1 MTKSEITAELERQRK
16 LLLNYEE
23 LEVDM
28 EDDAAYVARGNGF
41 CDAKYSE
48 DFLEGQ
54 IDKIRTRIS
63 ELENLLAEW
72 AVRIALS
79 LTKRGGGLWS
89 STSFVC
95 IRKKPRAF
103 GYGLFLRSVEG
114 NAYLTFSA
122 IEPR

>member
-48 DFLEGQ
+48 DFLQGQ
-54 IDKIRTRIS
+54 IDKIRSRIA
-63 ELENLLAEW
+63 ELERLLEA
-72 AVRIALS
+72 
-79 LTKRGGGLWS
+79 
-89 STSFVC
+89 
-95 IRKKPRAF
+95 
-103 GYGLFLRSVEG
+103 
-114 NAYLTFSA
+114 
-122 IEPR
+122 